1 MALLGTEGGGVRVLW
16 ILVLLLAALGGT
28 GRPLLAQS
36 AAEVV
41 PYVPTQMHVVW
52 EMLALGG
59 VGGDDVL
66 YDLGSGDGRI
76 PITAARHFGTR
87 GVGFEIEPE
96 LIARSQAGAVAA
108 GVDSLVDFLN
118 RDLFT
123 ADLTPASVVMLYLS
137 PEVNLELRPK
147 LLRELKPGTR
157 VVSHAFHMRDWAPD
171 SVVRVGQGFTQA
183 TLYLWVVPAR
193 IDGLWQL
200 VLETPRVEQWY
211 VLDFEQRYQQLAGE
225 ARQDGRR
232 LGISQGKLTGEQLTF
247 TLTENAGGA
256 AVTHRF
262 TGQLVGGALQGT
274 VVSSG
279 SQTPYRWRATR
290 FAP

>member
-1 MALLGTEGGGVRVLW
+1 MFSPTKRGEVRVLW
-16 ILVLLLAALGGT
+16 ILALVMAAVGGASP
-28 GRPLLAQS
+28 PLLGQS

-52 EMLALGG
+52 EMLALGR
-59 VGGDDVL
+59 VGGDDLL

-96 LIARSQAGAVAA
+96 LIARSRASAAAA
-108 GVDSLVDFLN
+108 GVNSLVDFLN

-123 ADLTPASVVMLYLS
+123 ADLTPASVVTLYLS

-171 SVVRVGQGFTQA
+171 SVVRVGQGFSQA

-193 IDGLWQL
+193 VDGLWQL
-200 VLETPRVEQWY
+200 ALETPRGEQWY
-211 VLDFEQRYQQLAGE
+211 VLEFQQRYQQLAGE
-225 ARQDGRR
+225 AGQERR
-232 LGISQGKLTGEQLTF
+232 TLQVSQGRLTGEHLTF
-247 TLTENAGGA
+247 TLRETTAGE
-256 AVTHRF
+256 AVTHHF
-262 TGQLVGGALQGT
+262 TGRVVGGTLQGT

-279 SQTPYRWRATR
+279 GQGPYRWRAMR
-290 FAP
+290 FTP